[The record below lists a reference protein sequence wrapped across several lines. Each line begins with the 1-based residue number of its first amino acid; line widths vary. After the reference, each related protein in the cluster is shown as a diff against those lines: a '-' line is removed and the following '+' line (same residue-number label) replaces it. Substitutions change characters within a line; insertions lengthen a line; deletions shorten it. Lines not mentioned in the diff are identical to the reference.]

1 MKRAGSPPGGSE
13 QDIVLVDPLARIP
26 TVSRRKDRA
35 DPETRAELRLAEA
48 LAAGASDELPPIS
61 QLSFETAL
69 DAMALNTKLALA
81 SDLDCFVDW
90 CMAQKRTA
98 FPAEAETIVRY
109 LEARSRKKA
118 KASTLARRVASISTA
133 HTILGLDPEG
143 PQSRLVKNKLK
154 ALRRTNGGRVR
165 QAEAI
170 RFGEELSSETSPIT
184 IAALLS
190 FCDDTLTGLRD
201 GALISTGYDAGL
213 RVSELCAVRVE
224 HLEPQR
230 DGSGELFIP
239 YSKTDQEGEG
249 AYAWLSPDTM
259 RRIALWRNAAD
270 INRGAVFRRVHVT
283 RRKGRGAI
291 TPTSWDAI
299 PGNARNFVE
308 RFEGRPAEPGITVYT
323 AGSEA
328 LTRHGVNAIYK
339 RVIENAWAAGVF
351 DVPGH
356 DIAAFLA
363 KISTHSLRVGLT
375 QDLIANGQDG
385 VAIAQALRWTSPSTA
400 LRYGAKLRSASGA
413 TAKALGRVRN

>member
-13 QDIVLVDPLARIP
+13 QDIVVVDPLARIP

-190 FCDDTLTGLRD
+190 FCDDTLTEGI
-201 GALISTGYDAGL
+201 AWM
-213 RVSELCAVRVE
+213 VR
-224 HLEPQR
+224 
-230 DGSGELFIP
+230 
-239 YSKTDQEGEG
+239 
-249 AYAWLSPDTM
+249 
-259 RRIALWRNAAD
+259 
-270 INRGAVFRRVHVT
+270 
-283 RRKGRGAI
+283 
-291 TPTSWDAI
+291 
-299 PGNARNFVE
+299 
-308 RFEGRPAEPGITVYT
+308 
-323 AGSEA
+323 
-328 LTRHGVNAIYK
+328 
-339 RVIENAWAAGVF
+339 
-351 DVPGH
+351 
-356 DIAAFLA
+356 
-363 KISTHSLRVGLT
+363 
-375 QDLIANGQDG
+375 
-385 VAIAQALRWTSPSTA
+385 
-400 LRYGAKLRSASGA
+400 
-413 TAKALGRVRN
+413 